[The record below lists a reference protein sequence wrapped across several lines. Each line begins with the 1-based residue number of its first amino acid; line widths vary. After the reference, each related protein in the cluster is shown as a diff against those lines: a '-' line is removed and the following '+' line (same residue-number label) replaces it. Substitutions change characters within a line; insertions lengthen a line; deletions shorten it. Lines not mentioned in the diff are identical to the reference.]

1 MKRPDALYL
10 GYEYSLIAY
19 LWDFLSSFETLL
31 QAEWKMIKIRRW
43 QGGGDDNLLIRLLVM
58 RQAVVSGV
66 RAVKVT
72 G

>member
-1 MKRPDALYL
+1 
-10 GYEYSLIAY
+10 
-19 LWDFLSSFETLL
+19 
-31 QAEWKMIKIRRW
+31 MIKIRRW
-43 QGGGDDNLLIRLLVM
+43 QGGGDDSLLIRLLVM